1 MSRFRG
7 CFTALVTPFVQDG
20 SRVDWDAHE
29 RLVESQIAGGVSGL
43 VPCGTTGETPTLSG
57 TEHLEVIKRTVEIA
71 RGRVPVVA
79 GTGTN
84 ATEETIAASRAAF
97 EVGADA
103 VMLVV
108 PYYTKPSQTGI
119 FRHIERVA
127 SAVSG
132 AIVLYNIPA
141 RTVVGLETETL
152 RRVLDA
158 CPNVVALKDASGNV
172 LYCQEMAELR
182 ERLAILCGDD
192 ALTVPMM
199 SVGATGVISV
209 TANLYPRQTSAVT
222 TAFLSGKWEAARDLH
237 LRLAPVHRA
246 LFAEPNPVLVKAALA
261 ARGRANPAVR
271 LPLVEAPESVV
282 REMTAVMDAFEGT

>member
-1 MSRFRG
+1 MLRFRG
-7 CFTALVTPFVQDG
+7 CFTALVTPFVEDG
-20 SRVDWDAHE
+20 SSVDWNAYE
-29 RLVESQIAGGVSGL
+29 RLVESQITGGVSGL
-43 VPCGTTGETPTLSG
+43 VPCGTTGETPTLSDS
-57 TEHLEVIKRTVEIA
+57 EHLAVIKRTVELA

-84 ATEETIAASRAAF
+84 ATHETIATSRAAF

-103 VMLVV
+103 VLLVV

-119 FRHIERVA
+119 LRHIERVA
-127 SAVSG
+127 NAVSG
-132 AIVLYNIPA
+132 PVVLYNIPA

-152 RRVLDA
+152 RRVLDL

-172 LYCQEMAELR
+172 LYCQEMADLR
-182 ERLAILCGDD
+182 ERLAVLSGDD

-209 TANLYPRQTSAVT
+209 TSNLYPRETSAVT
-222 TAFLSGKWEAARDLH
+222 LAFLAGNWAAAQEAH

-246 LFAEPNPVLVKAALA
+246 LFREPNPVLVKAALS
-261 ARGRANPAVR
+261 ARGRMSPAVR

-282 REMTAVMDAFEGT
+282 RDMMAVIDAFEGS